1 MQFVSVG
8 REAIM
13 RSVLFPITVALSV
26 IVSGPVGA
34 KVGMHLGADALSEA
48 SDVHF
53 VKKGKYK
60 VKYKWQRGNCKY
72 EYKADHKGVKEK
84 YKCK

>member
-1 MQFVSVG
+1 VTAG

-13 RSVLFPITVALSV
+13 RPVLFAITLALSV
-26 IVSGPVGA
+26 ILSGPIRA
-34 KVGMHLGADALSEA
+34 KVGMHLGPNALGEA
-48 SDVHF
+48 SDIHH
-53 VKKGKYK
+53 VKKDEYK
-60 VKYKWQRGNCKY
+60 VKYKWERGGCKY